1 MRRVAPA
8 LTALLV
14 LAACMR
20 GSIVRQGRVDEDA
33 LAAVCTR
40 LETVRG
46 LDFTR
51 RVPARALDRE
61 EMRAALEQEIR
72 RSYMPGDFERL
83 QLVYGRLGLL
93 PPGTDLEA
101 GLRRLL
107 DEEAAGFY
115 DPRSKE
121 LVLSTYALAAGG
133 LRLRLLS
140 FVTGRDFAGEFF
152 LSHELT
158 HALQDQHYGIDTEP
172 EPLTHAHGDRLLA
185 ERALLEGDA
194 TLTGFAYVV
203 QEPLSAHTAAVVGPE
218 LGQTATQ
225 LAARYP
231 DVPEVLRASL
241 AFQYVEGSAFV
252 GDVLAAGGLPALD
265 RAHRD
270 PPASTAEVLHP
281 QRYLS
286 ATRIRPAEVVLG
298 GTEALERDGWTLI
311 VEDTLGELDVRLLAA
326 RALPA
331 EGAARVGDGWAG
343 DRLRAFARGDTVV
356 LVWMTVWDTPADAAE
371 FADVVPRATTDAH
384 VEQRDERVLV
394 VLAPAG
400 DVSVERLAGSVWAH
414 TTVAKPS

>member
-1 MRRVAPA
+1 THRRGTRRSSSRRARATLPRCLRRAPARRRRGLLARAPRAVSPPHPRRRAGRRDRAARLPRDHRRDGDPVRRVAPA

-14 LAACMR
+14 LAGCMR

-46 LDFTR
+46 LAFTR

-140 FVTGRDFAGEFF
+140 FVTGPDFAGEFF

-218 LGQTATQ
+218 LAQTATQ

-270 PPASTAEVLHP
+270 PPAST
-281 QRYLS
+281 
-286 ATRIRPAEVVLG
+286 
-298 GTEALERDGWTLI
+298 
-311 VEDTLGELDVRLLAA
+311 
-326 RALPA
+326 
-331 EGAARVGDGWAG
+331 
-343 DRLRAFARGDTVV
+343 
-356 LVWMTVWDTPADAAE
+356 
-371 FADVVPRATTDAH
+371 
-384 VEQRDERVLV
+384 
-394 VLAPAG
+394 
-400 DVSVERLAGSVWAH
+400 
-414 TTVAKPS
+414 